1 MSARKLKFH
10 ESLPVEQFKHRTN
23 VSTIKVKKNPKTGL
37 LFMTYGAAVGAVS
50 SKGVPTNP
58 MISLVE
64 PEEGGDQFWLLHN
77 EGEGAATIAT
87 F

>member
-1 MSARKLKFH
+1 MSDKKLKFH
-10 ESLPVEQFKHRTN
+10 ESLTVEQFKSRMN
-23 VSTIKVKKNPKTGL
+23 VNTIKVKKNPKTGL

-64 PEEGGDQFWLLHN
+64 PEEGGDKFWLLHN

>member
-1 MSARKLKFH
+1 MSDKKLKFH
-10 ESLPVEQFKHRTN
+10 ESLTVEQFKSRMN

-64 PEEGGDQFWLLHN
+64 PEEGGDKFWLLHN

>member
-1 MSARKLKFH
+1 MSDRKLKFH
-10 ESLPVEQFKHRTN
+10 ESLTVEQFKNRMN
-23 VSTIKVKKNPKTGL
+23 VGTIKVKKNPKTGL

-50 SKGVPTNP
+50 SSGIPTNP

-64 PEEGGDQFWLLHN
+64 PEEGGNQFWLLHN
-77 EGEGAATIAT
+77 EGEGAATIAI

>member
-1 MSARKLKFH
+1 MSDRKLKFH
-10 ESLPVEQFKHRTN
+10 ESLTVEQFKSRMN
-23 VSTIKVKKNPKTGL
+23 VSTIKVKKNPHTGK
-37 LFMTYGAAVGAVS
+37 LFMSYGASVGAVS
-50 SKGVPTNP
+50 SSGVPTNP

-64 PEEGGDQFWLLHN
+64 PEEGGEQFWLLHN

>member
-1 MSARKLKFH
+1 MSDRKLKFH
-10 ESLPVEQFKHRTN
+10 ESLTVEQFKNRMN

-50 SKGVPTNP
+50 SSGVPTNP

-64 PEEGGDQFWLLHN
+64 PEEGGDQFWILHN